1 MQDLTKVVVYDKFA
15 SDLFCTQLL
24 GDRKTRVRER
34 NLPSRPRL
42 GERSAPGRV
51 REREKEREIKKF
63 ASQTRNRQ
71 ENFAM
76 QSRNGSKQ
84 LSTKSGYRVIEI
96 GMQQVL

>member
-1 MQDLTKVVVYDKFA
+1 MYTTVGRQKNKSERKKFA
-15 SDLFCTQLL
+15 KPT
-24 GDRKTRVRER
+24 KT
-34 NLPSRPRL
+34 

-51 REREKEREIKKF
+51 REREREREIKKF